1 MKTSRIALLAS
12 ALMCSTAF
20 AAQAADLEVIH
31 WWTSGGEQAAVSI
44 LAKEF
49 DARGQDHWRDSAI
62 AGGEQARA
70 VVMQRILGGD
80 APQAAQFNNSRQYE
94 ELAEAGMLL
103 DLSDLAKKEK
113 WRDVVRPKSIL
124 DPCEVDGKLYCI
136 PVNIHS
142 DQWLWTN
149 KAIYKEVGLPEPKNW
164 QDVIDQADKIRAAGY
179 IPLAVGGQ
187 GWQEDLTFDDVFMG
201 VGGKDLWNRVY
212 VDRDEDAAR
221 SDEVAKVFE
230 TYGKLRN
237 LTDEGSAGRNWN
249 DTTSLVVNGKAAA
262 QAMGDWARGEFVL
275 AGKKAEV
282 DYGCVPGPSK
292 HPILTT
298 GGDVFI
304 FPKQSDPEV
313 EAAQLRLASMLLDP
327 ETQVKF
333 NTAKGSSPVR
343 GDVDMTAADAC
354 MKKGLAL
361 LNDDANIA
369 LPKNAILSSDTDGRI
384 QDLVSQFWNTPSMSV
399 EDVQDQFAD
408 ILQDGS

>member
-12 ALMCSTAF
+12 ALMCSSAF
-20 AAQAADLEVIH
+20 TAQAADLEVIH
-31 WWTSGGEQAAVSI
+31 WWTSGGEQAAVSL

-49 DARGQDHWRDSAI
+49 DANGKDHWRDSAI

-80 APQAAQFNNSRQYE
+80 APQAAQFNNSRQFE

-103 DLSDLAKKEK
+103 DLTDLAEKEK
-113 WRDVVRPKSIL
+113 WRDVIRPKSIL

-136 PVNIHS
+136 PINIHS

-221 SDEVAKVFE
+221 SKDMAKVFE
-230 TYGKLRN
+230 TFGKLRE

-249 DTTSLVVNGKAAA
+249 DTTSLVVRGKAAA

-275 AGKKAEV
+275 AGKKAGE
-282 DYGCVPGPSK
+282 DYGCVPGPSES
-292 HPILTT
+292 PVLTT

-304 FPKQSDPEV
+304 FPKQSDPEI

-327 ETQVKF
+327 DVQVKF
-333 NTAKGSSPVR
+333 NTAKGSTPVR
-343 GDVDMTAADAC
+343 GDVDMASADSC
-354 MKKGLAL
+354 MQKGLAL
-361 LNDDANIA
+361 LEDDANIA

-384 QDLVSQFWNTPSMSV
+384 QDLVSQFWNTPSMSI
-399 EDVQDQFAD
+399 EDVQNQFAD

>member
-1 MKTSRIALLAS
+1 MKTSRNALIAS
-12 ALMCSTAF
+12 ALMCTTSF
-20 AAQAADLEVIH
+20 AAQAAELEVIH
-31 WWTSGGEQAAVSI
+31 WWTSGGEQAAVSL
-44 LAKEF
+44 LAEEF
-49 DARGQDHWRDSAI
+49 DARGQDQWRDSAV

-80 APQAAQFNNSRQYE
+80 APQAAQFNNSRQFE

-103 DLSDLAKKEK
+103 DLADLAEKEN
-113 WRDVVRPKSIL
+113 WHDVIRPKSIL
-124 DPCEVDGKLYCI
+124 GPCQVDGKIYCV

-149 KAIYKEVGLPEPKNW
+149 KAVYKEVGLEEPQNW
-164 QDVIDQADKIRAAGY
+164 QDVINQAADIREAGY

-201 VGGKDLWNRVY
+201 VGGKDLWNKVY

-221 SDEVAKVFE
+221 SEGVTEVFE
-230 TYGKLRN
+230 TFGKLRE

-249 DTTSLVVNGKAAA
+249 DTTSLVINGKAAA

-275 AGKKAEV
+275 AGKKAGE
-282 DYGCVPGPSK
+282 DYGCVPGPST

-298 GGDVFI
+298 GGDIFI
-304 FPKQSDPEV
+304 FPKQSDPEI

-327 ETQVKF
+327 DVQVKF
-333 NTAKGSSPVR
+333 NTAKGSLPVR
-343 GDVDMTAADAC
+343 GDVNMAAADLC

-361 LNDDANIA
+361 LEDEDNIA

-384 QDLVSQFWNTPSMSV
+384 QDIVSQFWNTPSMSV
-399 EDVQDQFAD
+399 EDVQDQFAN
-408 ILQDGS
+408 ILQSGS

>member
-1 MKTSRIALLAS
+1 
-12 ALMCSTAF
+12 
-20 AAQAADLEVIH
+20 
-31 WWTSGGEQAAVSI
+31 
-44 LAKEF
+44 
-49 DARGQDHWRDSAI
+49 
-62 AGGEQARA
+62 
-70 VVMQRILGGD
+70 MQRILGGD
-80 APQAAQFNNSRQYE
+80 APQAAQFNNSRQFE
-94 ELAEAGMLL
+94 ELAEAGLLL

-124 DPCEVDGKLYCI
+124 DPCEIDGKIYCV

-149 KAIYKEVGLPEPKNW
+149 KAIYKEVGLEEPQSW
-164 QDVIDQADKIRAAGY
+164 QDVIDQAGKIRDAGY

-201 VGGKDLWNRVY
+201 VGGKELWNKVY
-212 VDRDEDAAR
+212 VDRDEDAAK
-221 SDEVAKVFE
+221 SPEVAKVFE
-230 TYGKLRN
+230 TYAKLRD

-249 DTTSLVVNGKAAA
+249 DTTSLVINGKAAA

-275 AGKKAEV
+275 AGKTAEV
-282 DYGCVPGPSK
+282 DYGCVPGPSV

-298 GGDVFI
+298 GGDIFI
-304 FPKQSDPEV
+304 FPKQDDADK
-313 EAAQLRLASMLLDP
+313 EAAQLRLASMLLSPDV
-327 ETQVKF
+327 QVKF

-343 GDVDMTAADAC
+343 GDVNMASADPC
-354 MKKGLAL
+354 MQKGLAL

-384 QDLVSQFWNTPSMSV
+384 QDLVSQFWNTPSMTV
-399 EDVQDQFAD
+399 ADVQDQFAH